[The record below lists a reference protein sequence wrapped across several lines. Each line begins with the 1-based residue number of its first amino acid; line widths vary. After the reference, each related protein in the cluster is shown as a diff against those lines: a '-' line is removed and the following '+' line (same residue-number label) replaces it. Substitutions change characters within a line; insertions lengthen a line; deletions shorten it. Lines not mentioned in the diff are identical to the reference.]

1 MGDQKRFI
9 EIMEVPRKNQEV
21 LEQNLKAHFR
31 EVDEENIGVVTRPEF
46 LKIIKN
52 LGLKLDEKEQK
63 EVLDRV
69 DNENTGMV

>member
-1 MGDQKRFI
+1 MGDQNRFI